1 MNTQLQLFELPPLRV
16 CACTGSG
23 GPAGA
28 PRPMPRRTKRW
39 SAMWSVFTVLLLA
52 GWFFTLRPGNLGGA
66 ATYVMVQG
74 ESMEPTYHTGD
85 LVIVRAQQTY
95 AAGDIVAYRV
105 PKGQVGEGA
114 VVIHRIASGDGARG
128 YALRGDNNDT
138 DDDWRP
144 TDQDVAGKA
153 WIIVPRAGVILRR
166 VMDPAMMASLAAAAT
181 VMIVMMRKPKERLTT
196 KRRLAAG
203 ASH

>member
-1 MNTQLQLFELPPLRV
+1 
-16 CACTGSG
+16 
-23 GPAGA
+23 
-28 PRPMPRRTKRW
+28 
-39 SAMWSVFTVLLLA
+39 MWSVFTVLVLA
-52 GWFFTLRPGNLGGA
+52 GWFFTLRPGNLGGT

-95 AAGDIVAYRV
+95 AAGDVVAYRV
-105 PKGQVGEGA
+105 PEEQVGEGA
-114 VVIHRIASGDGARG
+114 VVIHRITGGEGARG
-128 YALRGDNNDT
+128 YVLRGDNNDT

-153 WIIVPRAGVILRR
+153 WIVVPRAGVFLRR

-181 VMIVMMRKPKERLTT
+181 VMIVMMRKPKERAIPM
-196 KRRLAAG
+196 RRRAVG